1 MSAKDKTAPESDIEG
16 VASAATEEK
25 VQELEILKQSLDQSR
40 AQASEYYD
48 QLLRLKAE
56 FENFRKR
63 AEKEKA
69 DNLRWG
75 KEHIILQLVSL
86 MDIMEQAEAVAKT
99 STDIKA
105 IITGMNML
113 YAQFKRVLK
122 DEGLEEVPARAGEK
136 FNPEQHEAVEMVTDA
151 GEEGRVLNVL
161 QKGYLFQGGLLRPAR
176 VKVSQK
182 AEDKAAPEKSA
193 STGEPQ

>member
-1 MSAKDKTAPESDIEG
+1 MSAHDNMAPESEIQN
-16 VASAATEEK
+16 VAAAATEEK

-40 AQASEYYD
+40 GQAAEYYD

-63 AEKEKA
+63 TEKEKA
-69 DNLRWG
+69 DSLRWG

-86 MDIMEQAEAVAKT
+86 MDIMEQAEAVAQT
-99 STDIKA
+99 SSDIKA

-122 DEGLEEVPARAGEK
+122 DEGLEEVPAKAGEK
-136 FNPEQHEAVEMVTDA
+136 FNPENHEAVEMVTDG

-161 QKGYLFQGGLLRPAR
+161 QKGYRFQGGLLRPAR

-182 AEDKAAPEKSA
+182 
-193 STGEPQ
+193 EPDGK